1 MTYRNANYTAFYVD
15 EPYSDSNLRANAT
28 KDFCYYNM
36 LRAWKEKDPS
46 FPFID
51 AHDKTYNVMDDS
63 DWERTLKPRLH
74 ERLGNSKNIIL
85 ILSSITDSS
94 RALREE
100 INYGINTCGLPVI
113 VVYPD
118 YKTPDDIVDI
128 HNKIKPCI
136 KKLWDKLPVFR
147 NSKDKVAV
155 MHIPF
160 DKRCIKNAL
169 KDKDFQVQTKISSGD
184 YFFQHS

>member
-51 AHDKTYNVMDDS
+51 AHDKTYNVRDGS
-63 DWERTLKPRLH
+63 DWEKTLKPRLH
-74 ERLGNSKNIIL
+74 ERLGHSKNIIL
-85 ILSSITDSS
+85 ILSSITASS
-94 RALREE
+94 RPLREE
-100 INYGINTCGLPVI
+100 IDYGINTLRLPVI

-118 YKTPDDIVDI
+118 CETVDDIVDSSG
-128 HNKIKPCI
+128 NFKSYI

-147 NSKDKVAV
+147 DSKDKVAV